1 MWNDMLLRVSIQ
13 TQTYVQNLYL
23 SLTYVTNLG
32 IYFYKENLDIPP
44 LFFFKKIEI
53 SFKQCVIFWK
63 KQASVRSVNYC
74 LEI

>member
-1 MWNDMLLRVSIQ
+1 MICYWELTYK

-44 LFFFKKIEI
+44 PFF
-53 SFKQCVIFWK
+53 
-63 KQASVRSVNYC
+63 
-74 LEI
+74 

>member
-1 MWNDMLLRVSIQ
+1 MLLRVSIQ

-44 LFFFKKIEI
+44 FFFFKKIEI
-53 SFKQCVIFWK
+53 SFKQCVIF
-63 KQASVRSVNYC
+63 
-74 LEI
+74 